1 MLLWLVLLL
10 APLARATWNT
20 LYALDAGQVYLHLTN
35 NDLLCLNFSVTGHD
49 LQLKDRQQVA
59 RLTTPPQGLAIAL
72 YGDQLY
78 AFAANTSDAR
88 DVCGHGSLGV
98 SRYEPHTLV
107 WEPVALNT
115 STLVDTSFYRDASY
129 LTPLGDSEEQMYVYG
144 GICGSGGPVTN
155 RLLSLNPATG
165 EVANISTATRPQ
177 PFYGAANLWAPNP
190 QTQLVIGGQSN
201 GGGWLSLLQLAMW
214 TFDAGWSLRVAAA
227 DPASTISLRRYALA
241 LPVFAPLANASHASI
256 VDHYHT
262 DSVLVLGG
270 EAASGKLMPFVARLS
285 TSSNDWSWS
294 NVDTNLTKAEVMG
307 AATIFNTLVVVNG
320 TTSVP
325 AHGQYSV
332 NLYDATTFEPV
343 SSLKEA
349 VDAAA
354 ASDEPLGTP
363 VATKAILGTVLPVSA
378 LVIMAAA
385 AVFFIKKRKQAD
397 KGDYDDYDYQ
407 IQNFYDQN
415 RVNHHNVPPP
425 ALYGPGAN
433 DTSSTLEEASI
444 KLWVRKRQEF
454 EHQQKLRLYH
464 NPSFLAS
471 AETLSS
477 AATDDTKVTA
487 PEESPQASLQ
497 ALPVLP
503 SRPAAPHTRPPLQL
517 RIDRSVT
524 RLRKS
529 LSFTGSQYGTLKKDT
544 HAAATRRSPTLFDDE
559 FAYES
564 KSDDS
569 DEDKAPAKDDDGHSL
584 DENMDVQVL
593 VSSKRR
599 LVLRVV
605 NPDLETIADATED
618 GSVVDL
624 RQRVPSGPIYH
635 DV

>member
-20 LYALDAGQVYLHLTN
+20 LYALEAGRVYLHLTN
-35 NDLLCLNFSVTGHD
+35 NDVVCLNFSVTGHD

-59 RLTTPPQGLAIAL
+59 RLTTPPQGSAIAL

-88 DVCGHGSLGV
+88 DVCGHGSLGL
-98 SRYEPHTLV
+98 SRYDPQTSV
-107 WEPVALNT
+107 WEPVPLNT
-115 STLVDTSFYRDASY
+115 TTLVDTSFYRGASY
-129 LTPLGDSEEQMYVYG
+129 LTPLGDDDEQMYVYG
-144 GICGSGGPVTN
+144 GICGSAGPVTN
-155 RLLSLNPATG
+155 RLLSLNPTTG

-214 TFDAGWSLRVAAA
+214 TFDAGWSSRVAAVDA
-227 DPASTISLRRYALA
+227 ATTISSRRYALA
-241 LPVFAPLANASHASI
+241 LPVFAPLANASHATV

-270 EAASGKLMPFVARLS
+270 EAASGKSMPFVARLS

-307 AATIFNTLVVVNG
+307 AATIFNTLVVING

-332 NLYDATTFEPV
+332 NLYDTTTFEPV
-343 SSLKEA
+343 GSLKEA

-354 ASDEPLGTP
+354 ASEEPQGTP

-385 AVFFIKKRKQAD
+385 AVFFVKKRKQGD

-444 KLWVRKRQEF
+444 KSWVRKRQEF
-454 EHQQKLRLYH
+454 EHQQNLRSYH

-487 PEESPQASLQ
+487 SEGSPRTSLQ
-497 ALPVLP
+497 ASPVLP
-503 SRPAAPHTRPPLQL
+503 SRPAAPHTRPPSQS

-544 HAAATRRSPTLFDDE
+544 HAAAARRSPTLFDDE

-569 DEDKAPAKDDDGHSL
+569 DDDKAPDNDGHSL

-599 LVLRVV
+599 SVLRVV
-605 NPDLETIADATED
+605 NPDLETIDDAPED
-618 GSVVDL
+618 QSVVDL
-624 RQRVPSGPIYH
+624 RQRVPSGPINH